1 MSTAERDLNG
11 NGWLSGLM
19 LERGVACHARNLVV
33 RRRLLLEPLLDP
45 RVNEALRGVAVVGAG
60 GSRAIGGSAEVRERL
75 ERNDT
80 LRKKRPSF
88 FSVSLCLSRAC
99 LGKLILGAFQMALK
113 NGGVSRTFA
122 ARFVLF
128 ASLPVKSSVQSW
140 LAGKGSDAIR

>member
-88 FSVSLCLSRAC
+88 VSVSFLSRAC

>member
-1 MSTAERDLNG
+1 
-11 NGWLSGLM
+11 M

-88 FSVSLCLSRAC
+88 VSVSFLSRAC